1 MTRFQS
7 VSDFYKNKFGCK
19 VYKISLDAGC
29 TCPNRD
35 GTKSFGGCIFCSGS
49 GSGDFAA
56 DKNLSIEE
64 QIIQAKQRVLSK
76 NKDGKF
82 IAYFQNFSNT
92 YGNPSEL
99 SQKYNE
105 AIAQEDVVGISIAT
119 RPDCLND
126 EILNE
131 IAELVN
137 KTFVSIELGFQTSKS
152 ESIEYIR
159 RFFSNEEYLLA
170 VKKIKNIS
178 EKIHVVTHLIF
189 GLPNETEQDMLN
201 SVKFVVAAKSDGIK
215 IALLHVLEGTD
226 LANDYKN
233 NAFSCLEMNEYFR
246 ILGNALKI
254 IPNDIVIHRLTGD
267 GPKKILI
274 APLWTAQ
281 KKVVYNAMNKYFD
294 EINLIQ
300 GSDQFVD
307 GQGIGATAKQSR
319 IWTIMQCN
327 EIIG

>member
-1 MTRFQS
+1 MKRFYS
-7 VSDFYKNKFGCK
+7 VSDFYKKKFGCK

-56 DKNLSIEE
+56 DKNLSIAE

-159 RFFSNEEYLLA
+159 RFFSNEEYLFA
-170 VKKIKNIS
+170 VKKIKDIS

-189 GLPNETEQDMLN
+189 GLPNETVQDMLN
-201 SVKFVVAAKSDGIK
+201 SVKFVVDAKSDGIK

-226 LANDYKN
+226 LAIDYKN
-233 NAFSCLEMNEYFR
+233 NAFSCLEMEEYFK

-300 GSDQFVD
+300 GSD
-307 GQGIGATAKQSR
+307 
-319 IWTIMQCN
+319 
-327 EIIG
+327 

>member
-1 MTRFQS
+1 MKRFYS

-35 GTKSFGGCIFCSGS
+35 GTKSFGGCIFCSGA

-56 DKNLSIEE
+56 DKNLSISE
-64 QIIQAKQRVLSK
+64 QIVQAKQRVLSK

-92 YGNPSEL
+92 YGNAKEL
-99 SQKYNE
+99 AKKYNE
-105 AIAQEDVVGISIAT
+105 AISQSDVVGISVAT
-119 RPDCLND
+119 RPDCLSD
-126 EILNE
+126 EILCV
-131 IAELVN
+131 ISELVN

-152 ESIEYIR
+152 ESVDYIR

-170 VKKIKNIS
+170 VKKIKSIS
-178 EKIHVVTHLIF
+178 PEIHIVTHLIF

-201 SVKFVVAAKSDGIK
+201 SVRFVVNAKSDGIK

-226 LANDYKN
+226 LAIDYKN
-233 NAFSCLEMNEYFR
+233 GNFACLEMDEYFK

-254 IPNDIVIHRLTGD
+254 IPSDVVIHRLTGD

-294 EINLIQ
+294 NIELFQ
-300 GSDQFVD
+300 G
-307 GQGIGATAKQSR
+307 R
-319 IWTIMQCN
+319 N
-327 EIIG
+327 

>member
-1 MTRFQS
+1 MKRFYS

-56 DKNLSIEE
+56 DKNLSIAE

-159 RFFSNEEYLLA
+159 RFFSNEEYLFA
-170 VKKIKNIS
+170 VKKIKDIS

-189 GLPNETEQDMLN
+189 GLPNETVQDMLN
-201 SVKFVVAAKSDGIK
+201 SVKFVVDAKSDGIK

-226 LANDYKN
+226 LAIDYKN
-233 NAFSCLEMNEYFR
+233 NAFSCLEMDEYFK
-246 ILGNALKI
+246 ILGKALKI
-254 IPNDIVIHRLTGD
+254 IPKDVVIHRLTGD

-300 GSDQFVD
+300 GSD
-307 GQGIGATAKQSR
+307 
-319 IWTIMQCN
+319 
-327 EIIG
+327 

>member
-1 MTRFQS
+1 MTRFYS

-233 NAFSCLEMNEYFR
+233 NAFSCLEMEEYFK
-246 ILGNALKI
+246 ILGKALKI
-254 IPNDIVIHRLTGD
+254 IPKDVVIHRLTGD

-300 GSDQFVD
+300 GSD
-307 GQGIGATAKQSR
+307 
-319 IWTIMQCN
+319 
-327 EIIG
+327 

>member
-1 MTRFQS
+1 MNRFYS
-7 VSDFYKNKFGCK
+7 VSDFYKKKFGCK

-56 DKNLSIEE
+56 DKNLSIAE

-159 RFFSNEEYLLA
+159 RFFSNEEYLFA
-170 VKKIKNIS
+170 VKKIKDIS

-189 GLPNETEQDMLN
+189 GLPNETVQDMLN
-201 SVKFVVAAKSDGIK
+201 SVKFVVDAKSDGIK

-226 LANDYKN
+226 LAIDYKN
-233 NAFSCLEMNEYFR
+233 NAFSCLEMDEYFK
-246 ILGNALKI
+246 ILGKALKI
-254 IPNDIVIHRLTGD
+254 IPKDVVIHRLTGD

-274 APLWTAQ
+274 APLWTGQ

-300 GSDQFVD
+300 GSD
-307 GQGIGATAKQSR
+307 
-319 IWTIMQCN
+319 
-327 EIIG
+327 

>member
-1 MTRFQS
+1 MNRFYS

-56 DKNLSIEE
+56 DKNLSIAE

-131 IAELVN
+131 IAKLVD
-137 KTFVSIELGFQTSKS
+137 KTFVSIELGFQTSKNDS
-152 ESIEYIR
+152 VAYIR

-170 VKKIKNIS
+170 IKKIKSVS

-201 SVKFVVAAKSDGIK
+201 SVKFVVDAKSDGIK

-226 LANDYKN
+226 LAIDYKN
-233 NAFSCLEMNEYFR
+233 NAFSCLEMEEYFK
-246 ILGNALKI
+246 ILGKALKI
-254 IPNDIVIHRLTGD
+254 IPKDVVIHRLTGD

-294 EINLIQ
+294 KINLFQ
-300 GSDQFVD
+300 GSD
-307 GQGIGATAKQSR
+307 
-319 IWTIMQCN
+319 
-327 EIIG
+327 

>member
-1 MTRFQS
+1 MNRFYS
-7 VSDFYKNKFGCK
+7 VSDFYKKKFGCK

-56 DKNLSIEE
+56 DKNLSIAE

-92 YGNPSEL
+92 YGNAKEL
-99 SQKYNE
+99 AKKYNE

-131 IAELVN
+131 IAKLVN

-178 EKIHVVTHLIF
+178 ENIHVVTHLIF

-226 LANDYKN
+226 LAIDYKN
-233 NAFSCLEMNEYFR
+233 NAFSCLEMEEYFK

-294 EINLIQ
+294 KINLLQ
-300 GSDQFVD
+300 GS
-307 GQGIGATAKQSR
+307 
-319 IWTIMQCN
+319 N
-327 EIIG
+327 

>member
-1 MTRFQS
+1 MNRFYS

-35 GTKSFGGCIFCSGS
+35 GTKSFGGCIFCSGA

-56 DKNLSIEE
+56 DKNLSIAE

-105 AIAQEDVVGISIAT
+105 AIEQEDVVGISIAT

-137 KTFVSIELGFQTSKS
+137 KTFVSIELGFQTSKNDS
-152 ESIEYIR
+152 VAYIR

-178 EKIHVVTHLIF
+178 ENIHVVTHLIF

-201 SVKFVVAAKSDGIK
+201 SVKYVVDAKSDGIK

-226 LANDYKN
+226 LAIDYKN
-233 NAFSCLEMNEYFR
+233 NAFSCLEMEEYFK
-246 ILGNALKI
+246 ILGKALKI
-254 IPNDIVIHRLTGD
+254 IPKDVVIHRLTGD

-300 GSDQFVD
+300 GS
-307 GQGIGATAKQSR
+307 
-319 IWTIMQCN
+319 N
-327 EIIG
+327 

>member
-1 MTRFQS
+1 MNRFYS
-7 VSDFYKNKFGCK
+7 VSDFYKKKFGCK

-35 GTKSFGGCIFCSGS
+35 GTKSFGGCIFCSGT

-56 DKNLSIEE
+56 DKNLSIAE

-92 YGNPSEL
+92 YGNAKEL
-99 SQKYNE
+99 AKKYNE

-137 KTFVSIELGFQTSKS
+137 KTFVSIELGFQTSKNDS
-152 ESIEYIR
+152 VAYIR

-170 VKKIKNIS
+170 IKKIKSVSMN
-178 EKIHVVTHLIF
+178 IHVVTHLIF

-201 SVKFVVAAKSDGIK
+201 SVKFVVDAKSDGIK

-226 LANDYKN
+226 LAIDYKN
-233 NAFSCLEMNEYFR
+233 NAFSCLEMEEYFR

-281 KKVVYNAMNKYFD
+281 KKVVHNAMNKYFD

-300 GSDQFVD
+300 GSD
-307 GQGIGATAKQSR
+307 
-319 IWTIMQCN
+319 
-327 EIIG
+327 

>member
-1 MTRFQS
+1 MKRFYS
-7 VSDFYKNKFGCK
+7 VSDFYKKKFGCK

-105 AIAQEDVVGISIAT
+105 AIEQEDVVGISIAT

-137 KTFVSIELGFQTSKS
+137 KTFVSIELGFQTSKNDS
-152 ESIEYIR
+152 VAYIR

-178 EKIHVVTHLIF
+178 ENIHVVTHLIF

-201 SVKFVVAAKSDGIK
+201 SVKYVVDAKTDGIK

-226 LANDYKN
+226 LAIDYKN
-233 NAFSCLEMNEYFR
+233 NAFSCLEMEEYFK
-246 ILGNALKI
+246 ILGKALKI
-254 IPNDIVIHRLTGD
+254 IPKDVVIHRLTGD

-300 GSDQFVD
+300 GS
-307 GQGIGATAKQSR
+307 
-319 IWTIMQCN
+319 N
-327 EIIG
+327 

>member
-1 MTRFQS
+1 MKRFYS

-56 DKNLSIEE
+56 DKNLSIAE

-76 NKDGKF
+76 NKAGKF
-82 IAYFQNFSNT
+82 IAYFQNFTNT

-119 RPDCLND
+119 RPDCLNN
-126 EILNE
+126 EILNK

-189 GLPNETEQDMLN
+189 GLPNETEKDMLN

-226 LANDYKN
+226 LAIDYKN
-233 NAFSCLEMNEYFR
+233 NAFSCLEMEEYFK
-246 ILGNALKI
+246 ILGKALKI
-254 IPNDIVIHRLTGD
+254 IPKDVVIHRLTGD

-274 APLWTAQ
+274 APLWTGQ

-294 EINLIQ
+294 EINLLQ
-300 GSDQFVD
+300 GSD
-307 GQGIGATAKQSR
+307 
-319 IWTIMQCN
+319 
-327 EIIG
+327 

>member
-1 MTRFQS
+1 MKRFYS

-56 DKNLSIEE
+56 DKKLSIAE

-137 KTFVSIELGFQTSKS
+137 KTFVSIELGFQTSKN

-189 GLPNETEQDMLN
+189 GLPNETEKDMLN
-201 SVKFVVAAKSDGIK
+201 SVKFVVDAKSDGIK

-226 LANDYKN
+226 LAIDYKN
-233 NAFSCLEMNEYFR
+233 NAFSCLEMEEYFK
-246 ILGNALKI
+246 ILGKALKI
-254 IPNDIVIHRLTGD
+254 IPKDVVIHRLTGD

-294 EINLIQ
+294 EINLFQ
-300 GSDQFVD
+300 GSD
-307 GQGIGATAKQSR
+307 
-319 IWTIMQCN
+319 
-327 EIIG
+327 

>member
-1 MTRFQS
+1 MNRFYS

-56 DKNLSIEE
+56 DKNLSIAE

-92 YGNPSEL
+92 YGNAKEL
-99 SQKYNE
+99 AKKYNE

-131 IAELVN
+131 IAKLVN

-170 VKKIKNIS
+170 IKKIKSVSMN
-178 EKIHVVTHLIF
+178 IHVVTHLIF

-201 SVKFVVAAKSDGIK
+201 SVKFVVDAKSDGIK

-226 LANDYKN
+226 LVIDYKN
-233 NAFSCLEMNEYFR
+233 NAFSCLEMEEYFK
-246 ILGNALKI
+246 ILGKALKI
-254 IPNDIVIHRLTGD
+254 IPKDVVIHRLTGD

-281 KKVVYNAMNKYFD
+281 KKVVYNAMNKYFEKID
-294 EINLIQ
+294 LLQ
-300 GSDQFVD
+300 GSD
-307 GQGIGATAKQSR
+307 
-319 IWTIMQCN
+319 
-327 EIIG
+327 

>member
-1 MTRFQS
+1 MKRFYS

-35 GTKSFGGCIFCSGS
+35 GTKSFGGCIFCSGA

-56 DKNLSIEE
+56 DKNLSIAE

-92 YGNPSEL
+92 YGNAKEL
-99 SQKYNE
+99 AKKYNE
-105 AIAQEDVVGISIAT
+105 AIEQEDVVGISIAT

-131 IAELVN
+131 IAKLVD
-137 KTFVSIELGFQTSKS
+137 KTFVSIELGFQTSKNDS
-152 ESIEYIR
+152 VAYIR

-170 VKKIKNIS
+170 IKKIKSVSMN
-178 EKIHVVTHLIF
+178 IHVVTHLIF

-201 SVKFVVAAKSDGIK
+201 SVKFVVDAKSDGIK

-226 LANDYKN
+226 LAIDYKN
-233 NAFSCLEMNEYFR
+233 NAFSCLEMEEYFK
-246 ILGNALKI
+246 ILGKALKI

-294 EINLIQ
+294 EINLLQ
-300 GSDQFVD
+300 GSD
-307 GQGIGATAKQSR
+307 
-319 IWTIMQCN
+319 
-327 EIIG
+327 

>member
-1 MTRFQS
+1 MKRFYS

-56 DKNLSIEE
+56 DKNLSIAE

-189 GLPNETEQDMLN
+189 GLPNESEQDMLN
-201 SVKFVVAAKSDGIK
+201 SVKFVVDAKSDGIK

-226 LANDYKN
+226 LAIDYKN
-233 NAFSCLEMNEYFR
+233 NVFSCLEMEGYFK
-246 ILGNALKI
+246 ILGKALKI
-254 IPNDIVIHRLTGD
+254 IPKDVVIHRLTGD

-294 EINLIQ
+294 KINLLQ
-300 GSDQFVD
+300 GSD
-307 GQGIGATAKQSR
+307 
-319 IWTIMQCN
+319 
-327 EIIG
+327 

>member
-1 MTRFQS
+1 MKRFYS
-7 VSDFYKNKFGCK
+7 VSDFYKKKFGCK

-56 DKNLSIEE
+56 DKNLSIAE

-92 YGNPSEL
+92 YGNAKEL
-99 SQKYNE
+99 AKKYNE
-105 AIAQEDVVGISIAT
+105 AIEQEDVVGISIAT

-131 IAELVN
+131 IAKLVD
-137 KTFVSIELGFQTSKS
+137 KTFVSIELGFQTSKNDS
-152 ESIEYIR
+152 VAYIR

-170 VKKIKNIS
+170 IKKIKSVSMN
-178 EKIHVVTHLIF
+178 IHVVTHLIF

-201 SVKFVVAAKSDGIK
+201 SVKFVVDAKSDGIK

-226 LANDYKN
+226 LAIDYKN
-233 NAFSCLEMNEYFR
+233 NAFSCLEMEEYFK

-294 EINLIQ
+294 EIDLFQ
-300 GSDQFVD
+300 GSD
-307 GQGIGATAKQSR
+307 
-319 IWTIMQCN
+319 
-327 EIIG
+327 

>member
-1 MTRFQS
+1 MNRFYS
-7 VSDFYKNKFGCK
+7 VSDFYKKKFGCK

-56 DKNLSIEE
+56 DKNLSIAE

-92 YGNPSEL
+92 YGNAKEL
-99 SQKYNE
+99 AKKYNE
-105 AIAQEDVVGISIAT
+105 AIEQEDVVGISIAT

-131 IAELVN
+131 IAKLVD
-137 KTFVSIELGFQTSKS
+137 KTFVSIELGFQTSKNDS
-152 ESIEYIR
+152 VAYIR

-170 VKKIKNIS
+170 IKKIKSVSMN
-178 EKIHVVTHLIF
+178 IHVVTHLIF

-201 SVKFVVAAKSDGIK
+201 SVKFVVDAKSDGIK

-233 NAFSCLEMNEYFR
+233 NEFACLEMNEYFR

-294 EINLIQ
+294 EIDLFQ
-300 GSDQFVD
+300 GSD
-307 GQGIGATAKQSR
+307 
-319 IWTIMQCN
+319 
-327 EIIG
+327 

>member
-1 MTRFQS
+1 MKRFYS

-56 DKNLSIEE
+56 DKNLSIAE

-119 RPDCLND
+119 RPDCLNN

-178 EKIHVVTHLIF
+178 ERIHVVTHLIF

-201 SVKFVVAAKSDGIK
+201 SVKFIVAAKSDGIK

-226 LANDYKN
+226 LAIDYKN
-233 NAFSCLEMNEYFR
+233 NAFSCLEMEAYFK
-246 ILGNALKI
+246 ILGMALKI
-254 IPNDIVIHRLTGD
+254 IPKDVVIHRLTGD

-294 EINLIQ
+294 KINLFQ
-300 GSDQFVD
+300 GSD
-307 GQGIGATAKQSR
+307 
-319 IWTIMQCN
+319 
-327 EIIG
+327 

>member
-1 MTRFQS
+1 MNRFYS

-56 DKNLSIEE
+56 DKNLSIAE

-92 YGNPSEL
+92 YGNAKEL
-99 SQKYNE
+99 AKKYNE
-105 AIAQEDVVGISIAT
+105 AIEQEDVVGISIAT

-131 IAELVN
+131 IAKLVD
-137 KTFVSIELGFQTSKS
+137 KIFVSIELGFQTSKS

-201 SVKFVVAAKSDGIK
+201 SVKYVVDAKTDGIK

-226 LANDYKN
+226 LAIDYKN
-233 NAFSCLEMNEYFR
+233 NAFSCLEMEEYFK
-246 ILGNALKI
+246 ILGKALKI
-254 IPNDIVIHRLTGD
+254 IPKDVVIHRLTGD

-300 GSDQFVD
+300 GS
-307 GQGIGATAKQSR
+307 
-319 IWTIMQCN
+319 N
-327 EIIG
+327 

>member
-1 MTRFQS
+1 MKRFYS
-7 VSDFYKNKFGCK
+7 VSDFYKKKFGCK

-56 DKNLSIEE
+56 DKNLSIAE

-131 IAELVN
+131 IAKLVD
-137 KTFVSIELGFQTSKS
+137 KTFVSIELGFQTSKNDS
-152 ESIEYIR
+152 VAYIR

-201 SVKFVVAAKSDGIK
+201 SVKFVVDAKSDGIK

-226 LANDYKN
+226 LAIDYKN
-233 NAFSCLEMNEYFR
+233 NAFSCLEMEEYFK
-246 ILGNALKI
+246 ILGKALKI
-254 IPNDIVIHRLTGD
+254 IPKDVVIHRLTGD

-300 GSDQFVD
+300 GSD
-307 GQGIGATAKQSR
+307 
-319 IWTIMQCN
+319 
-327 EIIG
+327 

>member
-1 MTRFQS
+1 MKRFYS

-56 DKNLSIEE
+56 DKNLSIAE

-92 YGNPSEL
+92 YGNAKEL
-99 SQKYNE
+99 AKKYNE
-105 AIAQEDVVGISIAT
+105 AIEQEDVVGISIAT

-131 IAELVN
+131 IAKLVD
-137 KTFVSIELGFQTSKS
+137 KTFVSIELGFQTSKNDS
-152 ESIEYIR
+152 VAYIR

-170 VKKIKNIS
+170 VKKIKSIS
-178 EKIHVVTHLIF
+178 PEIHIVTHLIF

-201 SVKFVVAAKSDGIK
+201 SVKFVVDAKSDGIK

-226 LANDYKN
+226 LAIDYKN
-233 NAFSCLEMNEYFR
+233 NAFSCLEMEEYFK
-246 ILGNALKI
+246 ILGKALKI
-254 IPNDIVIHRLTGD
+254 IPKDVVIHRLTGD

-294 EINLIQ
+294 EINLLQ
-300 GSDQFVD
+300 GSD
-307 GQGIGATAKQSR
+307 
-319 IWTIMQCN
+319 
-327 EIIG
+327 

>member
-1 MTRFQS
+1 MKRFYS
-7 VSDFYKNKFGCK
+7 VSDFYKKKFGCK

-56 DKNLSIEE
+56 DKNLSIAE

-92 YGNPSEL
+92 YGNAKEL
-99 SQKYNE
+99 AKKYNE
-105 AIAQEDVVGISIAT
+105 AIEQEDVVGISIAT

-131 IAELVN
+131 IAKLVD
-137 KTFVSIELGFQTSKS
+137 KTFVSIELGFQTSKNDS
-152 ESIEYIR
+152 VAYIR

-170 VKKIKNIS
+170 IKKIKSVSMN
-178 EKIHVVTHLIF
+178 IHVVTHLIF

-201 SVKFVVAAKSDGIK
+201 SVKFVVDAKSDGIK

-233 NAFSCLEMNEYFR
+233 NEFACLEMNEYFR

-294 EINLIQ
+294 EIDLFQ
-300 GSDQFVD
+300 GSD
-307 GQGIGATAKQSR
+307 
-319 IWTIMQCN
+319 
-327 EIIG
+327 

>member
-1 MTRFQS
+1 MNRFYS
-7 VSDFYKNKFGCK
+7 VSDFYKKKFGCK

-56 DKNLSIEE
+56 DKNLSIAE

-131 IAELVN
+131 IAKLVD
-137 KTFVSIELGFQTSKS
+137 KTFVSIELGFQTSKNDS
-152 ESIEYIR
+152 VAYIR

-170 VKKIKNIS
+170 IKKIKSVSMN
-178 EKIHVVTHLIF
+178 IHVVTHLIF

-201 SVKFVVAAKSDGIK
+201 SVKFVVDAKSDGIK

-226 LANDYKN
+226 LAIDYKN
-233 NAFSCLEMNEYFR
+233 NAFSCLEMEEYFK

-294 EINLIQ
+294 EIDLFQ
-300 GSDQFVD
+300 GSD
-307 GQGIGATAKQSR
+307 
-319 IWTIMQCN
+319 
-327 EIIG
+327 

>member
-1 MTRFQS
+1 MT
-7 VSDFYKNKFGCK
+7 VSAFYKSIFGNK

-56 DKNLSIEE
+56 DKNLSIAE

-92 YGNPSEL
+92 YGNSSEL

-189 GLPNETEQDMLN
+189 GLPNETEQDMLK
-201 SVKFVVAAKSDGIK
+201 SVKFVVDAKSDGIK

-226 LANDYKN
+226 LAIDYKN
-233 NAFSCLEMNEYFR
+233 NAFSCLEMEEYFK
-246 ILGNALKI
+246 ILGKALKI
-254 IPNDIVIHRLTGD
+254 IPKDVVIHRLTGD

-281 KKVVYNAMNKYFD
+281 KKVVYNAMNKYFEKID
-294 EINLIQ
+294 LLQ
-300 GSDQFVD
+300 GSD
-307 GQGIGATAKQSR
+307 
-319 IWTIMQCN
+319 
-327 EIIG
+327 

>member
-1 MTRFQS
+1 MNRFYS

-56 DKNLSIEE
+56 DKNLSIAE

-92 YGNPSEL
+92 YGNAKEL
-99 SQKYNE
+99 AKKYNE
-105 AIAQEDVVGISIAT
+105 AIEQEDVVGISIAT

-131 IAELVN
+131 IAKLVD
-137 KTFVSIELGFQTSKS
+137 KIFVSIELGFQTSKS

-201 SVKFVVAAKSDGIK
+201 SVKYVVDAKTDGIK

-226 LANDYKN
+226 LAIDYKN
-233 NAFSCLEMNEYFR
+233 NAFSCLEMEEYFK
-246 ILGNALKI
+246 ILGKALKI
-254 IPNDIVIHRLTGD
+254 IPKDVVIHRLTGD

-294 EINLIQ
+294 EINLLQ
-300 GSDQFVD
+300 GSD
-307 GQGIGATAKQSR
+307 
-319 IWTIMQCN
+319 
-327 EIIG
+327 

>member
-1 MTRFQS
+1 MTTLEKLKELYNS
-7 VSDFYKNKFGCK
+7 ALKFDNI
-19 VYKISLDAGC
+19 VA
-29 TCPNRD
+29 
-35 GTKSFGGCIFCSGS
+35 
-49 GSGDFAA
+49 
-56 DKNLSIEE
+56 
-64 QIIQAKQRVLSK
+64 V
-76 NKDGKF
+76 
-82 IAYFQNFSNT
+82 
-92 YGNPSEL
+92 
-99 SQKYNE
+99 
-105 AIAQEDVVGISIAT
+105 SIAT

-131 IAELVN
+131 IAKLVD
-137 KTFVSIELGFQTSKS
+137 KTFVSIELGFQTSKNDS
-152 ESIEYIR
+152 VAYIR

-201 SVKFVVAAKSDGIK
+201 SVKFVVDAKTDGIK

-226 LANDYKN
+226 LAIDYKN
-233 NAFSCLEMNEYFR
+233 NAFSCLEMEEYFK

-254 IPNDIVIHRLTGD
+254 IPKDVVIHRLTGD

-300 GSDQFVD
+300 GSD
-307 GQGIGATAKQSR
+307 
-319 IWTIMQCN
+319 
-327 EIIG
+327 

>member
-1 MTRFQS
+1 MKRFYS

-56 DKNLSIEE
+56 DKNLSIAE

-92 YGNPSEL
+92 YGNAKEL
-99 SQKYNE
+99 AKKYNE
-105 AIAQEDVVGISIAT
+105 AIEQEDVVGISIAT

-131 IAELVN
+131 IAKLVD
-137 KTFVSIELGFQTSKS
+137 KTFVSIELGFQTSKNDS
-152 ESIEYIR
+152 VAYIR

-170 VKKIKNIS
+170 IKKIKSVSMN
-178 EKIHVVTHLIF
+178 IHVVTHLIF

-201 SVKFVVAAKSDGIK
+201 SVKYVVDAKTDGIK

-226 LANDYKN
+226 LAIDYKN
-233 NAFSCLEMNEYFR
+233 NAFSCLEMEEYFR

-294 EINLIQ
+294 EINLLQ
-300 GSDQFVD
+300 GSD
-307 GQGIGATAKQSR
+307 
-319 IWTIMQCN
+319 
-327 EIIG
+327 